1 MKGVAA
7 LWSPTNGLAFAIKR
21 LNTERAGGSVKREG
35 KKETDGGEDKV
46 QGRGVG
52 PLSLEASSEARNRLT
67 DSVGH
72 QLPASS
78 LQERGRRAGFSPTEQ
93 TSPRPGNL
101 GVACR
106 KGEGKE
112 SWQKTEEVVLPH

>member
-21 LNTERAGGSVKREG
+21 LNTRGQGVPLNGRE
-35 KKETDGGEDKV
+35 KKTDGGEDKV

-52 PLSLEASSEARNRLT
+52 PLSLEASSEARNHVT

-78 LQERGRRAGFSPTEQ
+78 LQERGRRAGVFP
-93 TSPRPGNL
+93 
-101 GVACR
+101 
-106 KGEGKE
+106 K
-112 SWQKTEEVVLPH
+112 